1 MHQRLSKQKEVT
13 HQRKC
18 EMNTLFKAENK
29 AKLFKFQRL
38 KSRGSEENNLK
49 EPLIVG
55 EVGEYLKGNC
65 RKCLILADCGVCFTL
80 SVCLVC

>member
-1 MHQRLSKQKEVT
+1 MHQRLPKQKEVT

-18 EMNTLFKAENK
+18 EMNTLKAENK

-49 EPLIVG
+49 EPFDCRGGWGISERKL
-55 EVGEYLKGNC
+55 Y
-65 RKCLILADCGVCFTL
+65 RKCLILLIVV
-80 SVCLVC
+80 SVSLFLFV